1 MDYWIATHSH
11 FLNKSAMTVLTV
23 KRKESHICGSFPR
36 LRALGL
42 TFFHQGYLEV
52 RFTQVLSPL
61 VLSQVSGILIGS
73 STPPLST
80 VENYSLLYNF
90 TYISLG
96 F

>member
-23 KRKESHICGSFPR
+23 KRKESHIYG
-36 LRALGL
+36 
-42 TFFHQGYLEV
+42 
-52 RFTQVLSPL
+52 LSPVEGSGADL
-61 VLSQVSGILIGS
+61 LPPGLPGSEIHTSAQSSVSPQVSGILIGS